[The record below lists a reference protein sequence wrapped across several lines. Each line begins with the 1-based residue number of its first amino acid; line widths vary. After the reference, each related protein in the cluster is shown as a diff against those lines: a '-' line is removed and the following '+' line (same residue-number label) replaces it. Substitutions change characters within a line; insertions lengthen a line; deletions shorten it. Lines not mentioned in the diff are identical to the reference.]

1 MRMNYKN
8 LTISSKFLGDKN
20 WNADGSLH
28 RANYNNHIIYIYN
41 TDTKKRTSFEFW
53 NSITGGE
60 MSTEHDLIDA
70 LSCFV
75 SDAIIGM
82 GSYIDFLCEFGFDD
96 NKFYRDTYKM
106 CCKSLKQF
114 NRVIGSNI
122 YDFLNELDNYNKVN

>member
-1 MRMNYKN
+1 MKINYKN
-8 LTISSKFLGDKN
+8 LTISSKFLGNKN

-41 TDTKKRTSFEFW
+41 TDTKRRTSFEFW
-53 NSITGGE
+53 NSIMEGE
-60 MSTEHDLIDA
+60 ITTEDGLMGA

-114 NRVIGSNI
+114 NRVVGSDI
-122 YDFLNELDNYNKVN
+122 YDFMNELNEL